1 MRANKLCDSNI
12 MIYAGS
18 GDYPTLLEYVQAE
31 ELAASVVSQIE
42 VLGFHRL
49 TEAARSVFEDI
60 FESLEIVQLD
70 GATVV
75 TAITLRQRRKMSLGD
90 AIIAATA
97 LEHDLTL
104 VTRNLKDFR
113 WIAGLRLIDPLAPP
127 S

>member
-18 GDYPTLLEYVQAE
+18 GDHPAMLKYVQSE
-31 ELAASVVSQIE
+31 ELAVSVISQVE
-42 VLGFHRL
+42 VLGYHRL
-49 TEAARSVFEDI
+49 TETARVFFEDI
-60 FESLEIVQLD
+60 FDSLEILPLD

-97 LEHDLTL
+97 LENDLTL

-127 S
+127 A

>member
-18 GDYPTLLEYVQAE
+18 GDHPAMLKYVQSE
-31 ELAASVVSQIE
+31 ELAVSVISQVE
-42 VLGFHRL
+42 VLGYHRL
-49 TEAARSVFEDI
+49 TETARVFFEDI
-60 FESLEIVQLD
+60 FDSLEILPLD

-75 TAITLRQRRKMSLGD
+75 TAITLRQRRKTSLGD

-97 LEHDLTL
+97 LEHELTL

-127 S
+127 A